1 MGHLEQLYRTMIT
14 MLIPVLRKFLTTKLD
29 KPAITLFWFSL
40 SLTCAAV
47 FGLDGLK
54 TAFSSEY
61 VVQDDVRQHVFWMRR
76 FIDSAFPNDLI
87 ADYYQSVASPGFSTL
102 YQLIAAVGIDPVI
115 FSKILP
121 FILTLI
127 STSYCFRICLQ
138 LLPVPSAAFI
148 STLLLN
154 QNLWL
159 KDDVISGTARA
170 FMYPLFLAFLYYL
183 LQRSLFP
190 FLVAIALLGL
200 FYPSGAI
207 VSAGILFLRLW
218 RWDKG
223 IRFRHNDL
231 FSISGIAI
239 AVLTLLPQV
248 ESSPY
253 GAVISANVA
262 RTMPEFSEL
271 GRTRFFV
278 DNIFEF
284 WFYGDRTGIFPIEW
298 FRLPYKYFPIMLI
311 LGLFLPILQRFP
323 SRFPLVRHISNISI
337 LPQIALVSL
346 SLFLAAH
353 TLLFKLYL
361 PSRYTQYS
369 IRILM
374 ALSAAITLT
383 VLIDAILVWAEQ
395 KILSQIP
402 TFLAITFTLVVM
414 FAIFFYPFLLK
425 IKQFPIHSTT
435 SYIVGNYPKLYK
447 FLSQQPEDILIASL
461 TTEASNIPSFSQR
474 SVLIAR
480 EYSIP
485 YHTGYYAQIRQR
497 TTDLI
502 QAQYNSDLKQV
513 KKFIQKYQVD
523 LWLLDRHYLFTP
535 YTEVNNNRISS
546 TERWIRQF
554 PAATQ
559 AWLRWQQNQT
569 QPALVSVVDSCAVFN
584 EQNLLILSANCI
596 QKSLQ

>member
-1 MGHLEQLYRTMIT
+1 MIT

-76 FIDSAFPNDLI
+76 FLDSALFPNDLI

-102 YQLIAAVGIDPVI
+102 YQLVAAVGIDPVV
-115 FSKILP
+115 FSKMLP

-127 STSYCFRICLQ
+127 STSYCFGICLQ
-138 LLPVPSAAFI
+138 LLPVPSAGFI

-170 FMYPLFLAFLYYL
+170 FMYPLFLASLYYL
-183 LQRSLFP
+183 LRRSLFP

-218 RWDKG
+218 RWDKK
-223 IRFRHNDL
+223 IQFRHNDL
-231 FSISGIAI
+231 FSISGIAV
-239 AVLTLLPQV
+239 AVLTLLPQAL

-253 GAVISANVA
+253 GAVISANIA

-284 WFYGDRTGIFPIEW
+284 WFYGDRSGIFPVEW
-298 FRLPYKYFPIMLI
+298 FRLPYKYFPMMLI
-311 LGLFLPILQRFP
+311 LGLLLPILQRFS
-323 SRFPLVRHISNISI
+323 SRFPLVKHISNISI
-337 LPQIALVSL
+337 LPQLALVSL
-346 SLFLAAH
+346 GLFLAAH

-369 IRILM
+369 MRILM
-374 ALSAAITLT
+374 VLSAAITLT
-383 VLIDAILVWAEQ
+383 ILIDTIFIWAEH
-395 KILSQIP
+395 KIQSRQPARQILALSL
-402 TFLAITFTLVVM
+402 TTVVG
-414 FAIFFYPFLLK
+414 FALFSYPLLLK
-425 IKQFPIHSTT
+425 LKQFPIPSTT
-435 SYIVGNYPKLYK
+435 SYIVGYYPKLYK

-474 SVLIAR
+474 SVLTAK

-485 YHTGYYAQIRQR
+485 YHTGYYRQIQQR
-497 TTDLI
+497 TIDLI
-502 QAQYNSDLKQV
+502 QAQYDSDIKQV
-513 KKFIQKYQVD
+513 KKFIQKYGID
-523 LWLLDRHYLFTP
+523 LWLLDRNYLFTP
-535 YTEVNNNRISS
+535 YTEVNNNRINS
-546 TERWIRQF
+546 TQRWIRQF

-559 AWLRWQQNQT
+559 AWMRWQQNQT
-569 QPALVSVVDSCAVFN
+569 PPALLSVVNSCAVFS
-584 EQNLLILSANCI
+584 EQNLLVLSASCI
-596 QKSLQ
+596 KESGK

>member
-1 MGHLEQLYRTMIT
+1 MII
-14 MLIPVLRKFLTTKLD
+14 MLLPVLRKFLTTKLD
-29 KPAITLFWFSL
+29 KPAISLFWFSL

-47 FGLDGLK
+47 FGLHGLK
-54 TAFSSEY
+54 TAFCSEY

-102 YQLIAAVGIDPVI
+102 YQLIAAVGIDPVV

-127 STSYCFRICLQ
+127 STSYCFCICLQ
-138 LLPVPSAAFI
+138 LLPVPSAGFI

-183 LQRSLFP
+183 LRGYLFP
-190 FLVAIALLGL
+190 FLLAIALLGL

-223 IRFRHNDL
+223 IQFRANNL
-231 FSISGIAI
+231 FSITGIAV
-239 AVLTLLPQV
+239 AVLTLLPQAL

-253 GAVISANVA
+253 GAVITANVA

-284 WFYGDRTGIFPIEW
+284 WFYGDRSGIFPVEW
-298 FRLPYKYFPIMLI
+298 FRLPYKYFPLMLI
-311 LGLFLPILQRFP
+311 LGLLLPILQRFP
-323 SRFPLVRHISNISI
+323 SRFPAVRHISNISI

-383 VLIDAILVWAEQ
+383 VLLDAILVWAEQ
-395 KILSQIP
+395 KNPSQP
-402 TFLAITFTLVVM
+402 PNFLAITFTLVVICT
-414 FAIFFYPFLLK
+414 IFSYPLLLK
-425 IKQFPIHSTT
+425 FKQFPIPSTT
-435 SYIVGNYPKLYK
+435 SYIVGYYPKLYK
-447 FLSQQPEDILIASL
+447 FLSVQPKDILIASL
-461 TTEASNIPSFSQR
+461 TTEASNIPSFTQR
-474 SVLIAR
+474 SVLTAK

-485 YHTGYYAQIRQR
+485 YHTGYYSQIQQR
-497 TTDLI
+497 TIDLI
-502 QAQYNSDLKQV
+502 NAQYSSDLKQV
-513 KKFIQKYQVD
+513 KKFIQKYGID
-523 LWLLDRHYLFTP
+523 LWLLDRNYLFTP
-535 YTEVNNNRISS
+535 YREVNNNRISS

-584 EQNLLILSANCI
+584 EQNLLILSATCI
-596 QKSLQ
+596 QKSVQ